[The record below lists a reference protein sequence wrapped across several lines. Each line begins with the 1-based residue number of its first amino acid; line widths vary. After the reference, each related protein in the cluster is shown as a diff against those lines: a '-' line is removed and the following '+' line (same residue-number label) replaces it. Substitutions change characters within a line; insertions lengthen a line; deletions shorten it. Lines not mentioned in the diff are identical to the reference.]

1 MTDPHSIFDFDNNV
15 TYSDTTDTNL
25 TSPAISISSM
35 PDGRRTSASATG
47 SGTVTGPGPVPGQ
60 GQGPRATNHPSTT
73 ASAIA
78 YTTISERDAEPA
90 DAANPSPDT
99 RPAFLPQDLEYPT
112 VTVHHTDSQQLL
124 AASSTDAAPAAS
136 YTLGAPSFGSQPWVA
151 PSGPFLDFAPQPIYE
166 PTGELLHEHIH
177 IFEEFDVPS
186 ISRFTSDLPTPLNN
200 PPSPTTNVAE
210 VATAPNGSG
219 SVTAFVQPSLPR
231 SALKRKASSVATTPT
246 DTSADKKIRALPGTG
261 SGPGPDSVIASNRSV
276 TFERM
281 SGIGP
286 TSPDEGS
293 TSSDLLAGS
302 RAIPNPGASAGNRR
316 TRQSSGS
323 TPRPSVNLP
332 SGSSQGSSR
341 PRGSRTA
348 SGHPP
353 SILPPEKV
361 FPIQIGS
368 DLFRLSGASISSDG
382 MVIFF
387 LKSKGKSTRLTV
399 V

>member
-1 MTDPHSIFDFDNNV
+1 
-15 TYSDTTDTNL
+15 
-25 TSPAISISSM
+25 M
-35 PDGRRTSASATG
+35 PDGRRTSSSAGANCGAASTP
-47 SGTVTGPGPVPGQ
+47 GPGPRPG
-60 GQGPRATNHPSTT
+60 PKATNHPGVSAST
-73 ASAIA
+73 IA
-78 YTTISERDAEPA
+78 YTTISDRHAEPA

-99 RPAFLPQDLEYPT
+99 RPVFLPEDLEYPA
-112 VTVHHTDSQQLL
+112 VTAPTTLQDTDPQHPL

-136 YTLGAPSFGSQPWVA
+136 YILGLPSFGSEPWGA
-151 PSGPFLDFAPQPIYE
+151 PSGLFLDFAPQPIYE

-177 IFEEFDVPS
+177 TFDEFDAPS
-186 ISRFTSDLPTPLNN
+186 ISRYTTTALSIPPNN
-200 PPSPTTNVAE
+200 PPPPPPLQPPPPDAAPANNAAVVATTTNGTV
-210 VATAPNGSG
+210 

-231 SALKRKASSVATTPT
+231 SALKRKASSLATTPT
-246 DTSADKKIRALPGTG
+246 ESPVDKKTRALSGIVSEPGSESATAN
-261 SGPGPDSVIASNRSV
+261 SRSV

-293 TSSDLLAGS
+293 TSSELPGG
-302 RAIPNPGASAGNRR
+302 RAVPSVGAPAGNRR

-323 TPRPSVNLP
+323 TPRPTVNP
-332 SGSSQGSSR
+332 QTASSQGSTR
-341 PRGSRTA
+341 ARGTRTS

-382 MVIFF
+382 KLPSSSTMDVG
-387 LKSKGKSTRLTV
+387 KGY
-399 V
+399 